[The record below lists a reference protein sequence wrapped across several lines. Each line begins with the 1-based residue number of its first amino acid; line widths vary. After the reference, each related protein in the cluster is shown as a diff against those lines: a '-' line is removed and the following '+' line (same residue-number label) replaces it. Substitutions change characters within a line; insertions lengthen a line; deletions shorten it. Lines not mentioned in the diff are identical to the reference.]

1 MAPITSRQKTAPI
14 ISLKDLLEN
23 ISTLKHLSGCVCG
36 KGKCKKCHRKYNAL
50 SHGPPSTTE
59 QVTAPASPKVGSKKS
74 NPKHNTTPRESAI
87 ICEMIQ
93 HQKKLQE
100 EVNRLNEDN
109 MRWKI
114 LSEETTNTARDLNY
128 MVVDQMD
135 VMRRLLK
142 DRRNQMSHA
151 ATVKSQN
158 CKLRDENQ
166 ELYRKLQEL
175 GLEVLRPKAFLEQEL
190 LDQSARAELLKE
202 VAKGLKSDCG
212 KLINAREFQE
222 GRPRKNW
229 TIEGNH
235 EVDKL
240 EKEIE
245 DNKQT
250 CEFLGAE
257 FGERDME
264 IEMLIRNDIV
274 DELEREI
281 KELRFQRE
289 RLAIAI
295 DLHIGMEIEL
305 HTGLMPE
312 PQK

>member
-1 MAPITSRQKTAPI
+1 MAPITNHQKPAPI
-14 ISLKDLLEN
+14 ISLKDLLES

-36 KGKCKKCHRKYNAL
+36 KGKCKNCYRQHNAL
-50 SHGPPSTTE
+50 SHRLPSATE
-59 QVTAPASPKVGSKKS
+59 QATAPASPTVGSKKR
-74 NPKHNTTPRESAI
+74 NLKHNTTSRESAV
-87 ICEMIQ
+87 ICEMVQ

-109 MRWKI
+109 VRWKI
-114 LSEETTNTARDLNY
+114 LSEESTNTARGLNN
-128 MVVDQMD
+128 MAIDQLD
-135 VMRRLLK
+135 SMRRLLK
-142 DRRNQMSHA
+142 DRRNQMSRE
-151 ATVKSQN
+151 VRIKSQN

-166 ELYRKLQEL
+166 ELCRKVQEL

-190 LDQSARAELLKE
+190 LDQSAWAELLKE

-229 TIEGNH
+229 TIQGNH

-245 DNKQT
+245 ENKKN
-250 CEFLGAE
+250 CEFVEAE

-281 KELRFQRE
+281 KELRFQRA

-305 HTGLMPE
+305 HTELMPE
-312 PQK
+312 PPK